1 LGFGILNNLALAKTK
16 FKKMK
21 KYSDYFSFKRLRNK
35 VVNRL
40 AVTAI
45 IVTATATM
53 AFAQDFIFIEGSIH
67 SFKVDDHEGNSFEW
81 TYHDATFNPMP
92 VGSIDYIEGQFET
105 DVTVRF
111 NDMDRTV
118 SELVHLAVTETNPH
132 GCSTTRAI
140 SIQLEPNN
148 MYLEFASAET
158 QDCYAM
164 GDYYAP
170 LRVGLNFL
178 DKPAGVP
185 IPESR
190 FPLSLT
196 YEVRNITGG
205 TPAVPG
211 NGGNP
216 MVIDYVAE
224 NDYYLLVTEATGQ
237 VDQTTEYELTITSV
251 RDKYD
256 TEITNNS
263 GDIRLQIRV
272 INHLPQS
279 GTMDMAMAYTIT
291 GIEYMGA
298 KKF

>member
-1 LGFGILNNLALAKTK
+1 
-16 FKKMK
+16 M
-21 KYSDYFSFKRLRNK
+21 
-35 VVNRL
+35 
-40 AVTAI
+40 
-45 IVTATATM
+45 M
-53 AFAQDFIFIEGSIH
+53 PHGSYELL
-67 SFKVDDHEGNSFEW
+67 DGGNSNELTIRFGDMNRASAELC
-81 TYHDATFNPMP
+81 YL
-92 VGSIDYIEGQFET
+92 VVEET
-105 DVTVRF
+105 AP
-111 NDMDRTV
+111 N
-118 SELVHLAVTETNPH
+118 
-132 GCSTTRAI
+132 GCSTKRALQI
-140 SIQLEPNN
+140 LLEPNN

-190 FPLSLT
+190 FPLNLT
-196 YEVRNITGG
+196 YEVRNITEG

-211 NGGNP
+211 NGGSP
-216 MVIDYVAE
+216 MVIEYIAE

-237 VDQTTEYELTITSV
+237 VDRTTEYELTITSV

-279 GTMDMAMAYTIT
+279 GTMDMAMAYVVT
-291 GIEYMGA
+291 GIEYLGA
-298 KKF
+298 N